1 MLEFVRALR
10 RERALL
16 VRLPGLIVAF
26 LIAEAFYKFHS
37 FTLETLAFLA
47 TWLAIDWVCDRLFAA
62 RKAPPSDASQP
73 SSIDRS

>member
-47 TWLAIDWVCDRLFAA
+47 TWLAIDWICDRLLAPRQA
-62 RKAPPSDASQP
+62 RLDDDT
-73 SSIDRS
+73 SSTNRP

>member
-10 RERALL
+10 RERGLL

-47 TWLAIDWVCDRLFAA
+47 TWLAIDWVCDRLFVA
-62 RKAPPSDASQP
+62 RKALPGDAQP
-73 SSIDRS
+73 SSTDRP